1 MDVTPIIDSLNDPQR
16 DAVTADSGNMLI
28 LAGAGSGKTRVLV
41 HRIAWLTQVIGISPH
56 SVMAVTFTNKAAGE
70 MRARCEDLMGIPGAA
85 MWIGTFHGLAHR
97 LLRIHW
103 QEAGLPQAFQILDAD
118 DQKRMVKR
126 VIKNLELDETRWDAR
141 QAQWYI
147 NSKKDEGT
155 RPQHI
160 MTHDDFTERHLQ
172 QIYAA
177 YEDAC
182 QRAGV
187 IDFAEILLR
196 CHEVLRDNEHLLQH
210 YQQRFTHLLVDEFQ
224 DTNTVQY
231 AWIRLLA
238 GNSGSV
244 FVVGDDDQSIYG
256 WRGAKVENIQRFTED
271 FKDTNTIR
279 LEQNYRSTATIL
291 GAANAVIANNSARM
305 GKELW
310 TDSGDGEPL
319 ILYAAFNEYDE
330 AQFIVDEIQS
340 ATSLGMLRND
350 IALLYRS
357 NTQSRVLE
365 EMLLRESIP
374 YKVYG
379 GLRFFER
386 KEIKDTLAYLRLCIN
401 RSDDA
406 SFERI
411 VNFPTRGVGNQ
422 TLEALRLNARDQQM
436 PMWFAA
442 EKLLTNQILPT
453 RAHNALKGFVNLIT
467 ALSEQIEGMPMYEQV
482 EHIIDHSGLLDQ
494 FKKEQKRDKK
504 GEARVENLGELINA
518 ARNFSYEASTEESTP
533 ADILTAFLD
542 HASLEAGDQQ
552 ADAWEDCVQ
561 LMTMHSAKG
570 LEFKTVFI
578 VGLEEGLFPHMR
590 SLEDLNGLEEE
601 RRLAYVGMTRA
612 MEQLYLCYA
621 ERRRVKGTEIDT
633 VPSRFI
639 SETPAELMREVRP
652 RMQTSVPM
660 LNRNYGSSAVETAE
674 EKSGFALGQQV
685 RHPKFGSGV
694 VLNAEGK
701 GPSARVQINFEE
713 VGAKWLVVQY
723 ANLEHC

>member
-1 MDVTPIIDSLNDPQR
+1 MDVTPIIDSLNDEQR
-16 DAVTADSGNMLI
+16 NAVTAEPSNMLV

-41 HRIAWLTQVIGISPH
+41 HRIAWLTQVVGISPH

-70 MRARCEDLMGIPGAA
+70 MRSRVEGLMGIPGSA

-103 QEAGLPQAFQILDAD
+103 QEAGLPQAFQILDSD
-118 DQKRMVKR
+118 DQKRIVKR
-126 VIKNLELDETRWDAR
+126 VIRSLELDETRWDAR

-147 NSKKDEGT
+147 NSKKDEGI

-160 MTHDDFTERHLQ
+160 NTADDFTERHLQ
-172 QIYAA
+172 QIYMEYEAA
-177 YEDAC
+177 CA
-182 QRAGV
+182 RAGV

-196 CHEVLRDNEHLLQH
+196 CHELLRDDEQLLAH
-210 YQQRFTHLLVDEFQ
+210 YQKRFTHLLVDEFQ

-231 AWIRLLA
+231 AWIRLL
-238 GNSGSV
+238 SGQTGKV

-256 WRGAKVENIQRFTED
+256 WRGAKVENIQRFIDD
-271 FKDTNTIR
+271 FKDTTTIR
-279 LEQNYRSTATIL
+279 LEQNYRSTSTIL
-291 GAANAVIANNSARM
+291 NAANAVIANNSARM

-310 TDSGDGEPL
+310 TDSGDGEP
-319 ILYAAFNEYDE
+319 ITLYAAFNEYDE
-330 AQFIVDEIQS
+330 ATFAVDEIQTM
-340 ATSLGMLRND
+340 TSRGTQRSD

-386 KEIKDTLAYLRLCIN
+386 KEIKDTLGYLRLCVN
-401 RSDDA
+401 RADDA

-436 PMWFAA
+436 PMWHAA
-442 EKLLTNQILPT
+442 EKLLTNQVLPT

-482 EHIIDHSGLLDQ
+482 EHIIDHAGLLEQ

-518 ARNFSYEASTEESTP
+518 ARNFSYNQETEENTQ
-533 ADILTAFLD
+533 ADILNAFLD

-552 ADAWEDCVQ
+552 AEEWEDCVQ

-570 LEFKTVFI
+570 LEFPVVFI

-639 SETPAELMREVRP
+639 GETPAELMREVRP
-652 RMQTSVPM
+652 RMQISRPM
-660 LNRNYGSSAVETAE
+660 ISSAYGTSAVESVQDKA
-674 EKSGFALGQQV
+674 GFALGERV
-685 RHPKFGSGV
+685 MHPKFGAGV
-694 VLNAEGK
+694 VLNAEGT
-701 GPSARVQINFEE
+701 GASARLHVNFEE
-713 VGAKWLVVQY
+713 AGSKWLVVQY
-723 ANLEHC
+723 ANLERC